1 MAFLV
6 EMPDGGYL
14 EVEERDDVT
23 GGDERV
29 LGVLGASPLEGTGLI
44 TFGAAVRTGL
54 SEHEQDD
61 FADWLYDRVV
71 MFAELGGEIDGWR
84 RREDGTWEVHA
95 YREAT
100 NVTDPG

>member
-14 EVEERDDVT
+14 EVEERDDIADPRVVGIL
-23 GGDERV
+23 GG
-29 LGVLGASPLEGTGLI
+29 SPLEGTGLI

-54 SEHEQDD
+54 SVDEQDD

-71 MFAELGGEIDGWR
+71 MFAELGGEIDGWSQR
-84 RREDGTWEVHA
+84 DDGTWEIRA
-95 YREAT
+95 IRE
-100 NVTDPG
+100 DGSDERH

>member
-23 GGDERV
+23 PED
-29 LGVLGASPLEGTGLI
+29 LGVVGALGASPLEGTGLI
-44 TFGAAVRTGL
+44 TFGAVIRAGL
-54 SEHEQDD
+54 DEQAQDE

-71 MFAELGGEIDGWR
+71 MFAELGGEIDGWEQR
-84 RREDGTWEVHA
+84 DDGTWQVFA
-95 YREAT
+95 RGL
-100 NVTDPG
+100 PG